1 MGHVVENQNWRLARA
16 EERWKAVFELAPV
29 AMMEHDFQGVIR
41 QGNRA
46 LAELMGRPLSHLV
59 GSVWFDF
66 VHPGDRAALESR
78 VAARANGER
87 GPGSGLEVRVLRPD
101 GSQRYVKAK
110 GSLMSLEGDRGGSV
124 LLHLS
129 DVTAEHDH
137 REELERAHARF
148 SALVEH
154 GTDVI
159 AILDPDLTLRY
170 ASPAYARLLGVDE
183 ASPASRLA
191 AMTRAHPDDIS
202 PARLL
207 LMSLAADKAGLCTF
221 LIRLEAADGKWRTV
235 EVTASNHL
243 DDPAIGGLVCNARDV
258 TDRVEATE
266 RLAYQALHDNLTGLA
281 NRALLLE
288 RLDQVKPSSTR
299 RTALFFLDLDRFK
312 VVNDTLGHGVGD
324 QLLVEVA
331 SRLSAV
337 VRPRDM
343 VARLGRRRVRGPG
356 RGDPRRGDG
365 RVYSRADLPGRQ
377 PPHNGG
383 RSSTI
388 HRLLHRDRLRRP
400 RCPRRPAAESGR
412 GPLPGQ
418 SSRKGALG
426 VLRPTLAGAS
436 PARPVGPPPGRVP
449 GTRGQGVIGQGVI
462 RMTAGGYE

>member
-343 VARLGRRRVRGPG
+343 VARLGGDEFVVLAEEIPDEATAVCIAERTCQAVSRPITVAGRQLSIGCSIGIAFAGPG
-356 RGDPRRGDG
+356 APEDLLRRADVALYRAKAAGRERWEFYDPHWPAQAQPGPLGRPQGPFREPAG
-365 RVYSRADLPGRQ
+365 RVS
-377 PPHNGG
+377 
-383 RSSTI
+383 
-388 HRLLHRDRLRRP
+388 
-400 RCPRRPAAESGR
+400 
-412 GPLPGQ
+412 
-418 SSRKGALG
+418 
-426 VLRPTLAGAS
+426 
-436 PARPVGPPPGRVP
+436 
-449 GTRGQGVIGQGVI
+449 
-462 RMTAGGYE
+462 